1 MASSDSNTCTFPGC
15 DRPVPRPSSP
25 GRPPQYCDLPEHT
38 RWRAWKERQRQAQEA
53 DRASAE
59 HAGESDGDPASPSPF
74 TDPADGRGEPV
85 TAARLRADDLLT
97 RFAVQSEQLEE
108 TLRSATEAFAT
119 MTDPGAA
126 EAQVESARVEGARRV
141 AGADAA
147 RLEAENRR
155 REAETAR
162 RSAEKA
168 AASAVEATQEAE
180 RMAQEAIDRRDGAES
195 ERDRYAREHQR
206 ALTERDAAEAEAN
219 AGLAAAERRLAEQ
232 SERARTELAR
242 ERSESERR
250 AALAR
255 EEIAQLRREHDE
267 HARRA
272 DEAER
277 AEQQALERSGRAEE
291 QARTAEQT
299 LAEERTRL
307 VSEVERAHDQRES
320 DAAAAAAE
328 RERLMAEVTR
338 LTGERDRLAGELD
351 KQRHNAEVTLSESRE
366 AAAARLSVLQQER
379 DRAVE
384 RAERAE
390 AESVGARARADENT
404 DDQER

>member
-15 DRPVPRPSSP
+15 ARPVPRPSSP

-38 RWRAWKERQRQAQEA
+38 RWRAWKERQRLAQEA
-53 DRASAE
+53 ERASAE
-59 HAGESDGDPASPSPF
+59 HTGEDADEPDPPTHP
-74 TDPADGRGEPV
+74 GGQGEPV

-97 RFAVQSEQLEE
+97 RFAVQSEQLEA
-108 TLRSATEAFAT
+108 TLRGATEAFAT

-141 AGADAA
+141 AEADAA

-162 RSAEKA
+162 RRAEKA
-168 AASAVEATQEAE
+168 AAAAVEATQEAE
-180 RMAQEAIDRRDGAES
+180 RIAQEAVDRRDGAES

-206 ALTERDAAEAEAN
+206 AVAERDAAVAEAN

-232 SERARTELAR
+232 SERARAELAH

-255 EEIAQLRREHDE
+255 DEIAQLRREHDE
-267 HARRA
+267 HVLRA

-277 AEQQALERSGRAEE
+277 SEQQARDRSERAEE
-291 QARTAEQT
+291 NARAAERT

-307 VSEVERAHDQRES
+307 GTELERARDRHES
-320 DAAAAAAE
+320 EAAAAAAE
-328 RERLMAEVTR
+328 RERLMAEVGR

-351 KQRHNAEVTLSESRE
+351 KQRHSAEITLSESRE
-366 AAAARLSVLQQER
+366 AAAARLSLVRQER

-390 AESVGARARADENT
+390 AELGHARTHADENT